1 MIKLR
6 RMFLS
11 TLLALL
17 CWSTTAMAT
26 TAVIYQPLIAD
37 MRIEAIAWP
46 AMFTRLK
53 RSGIDT
59 LVLQWS
65 QYDAAFANG
74 DESTWLEQ
82 RVREAADS
90 GLNLIIGLSADSD
103 EFQRLDQPNN
113 VLPAYL
119 RTLREKDRALVAKWQ
134 TLVPPERLKGWY
146 LPLEI
151 DDHRWRETAAQ
162 DVLVTYLKQTRVEL
176 DALQSEPRPL
186 YISSFFAGQMS
197 PQRYTELVRKI
208 HTSTQTR
215 VWVQDGAG
223 VGKLNATERAL
234 YLNSLTRCDAPAA
247 QGVILEIFRQTSG
260 TNQTFVAKPLTVTA
274 QPLELKRQA
283 PCQLD
288 TVFFGLNYL
297 DSAFSP
303 ER

>member
-1 MIKLR
+1 MITLR
-6 RMFLS
+6 RIFLAM
-11 TLLALL
+11 LLALL
-17 CWSTTAMAT
+17 CWSTTAAAT
-26 TAVIYQPLIAD
+26 TAVIYQPLLAD
-37 MRIEAIAWP
+37 MRIEATAWP

-65 QYDAAFANG
+65 QYDAAFASG
-74 DESTWLEQ
+74 DESTWLEK
-82 RVREAADS
+82 RVREAVDS

-103 EFQRLDQPNN
+103 EFQRLDQPNS

-119 RTLREKDRALVAKWQ
+119 RKLREKDRTLVAKWQ

-151 DDHRWRETAAQ
+151 DDRRWRQPAAQ
-162 DVLVTYLKQTRVEL
+162 DVLVTYLNQTRVEL

-186 YISSFFAGQMS
+186 YISSFFTGQMS

-208 HTSTQTR
+208 HTSTQAR
-215 VWVQDGAG
+215 VWVQNGAG
-223 VGKLNATERAL
+223 ITKLNASERAL
-234 YLNSLTRCDAPAA
+234 YLNNLVRCDAPVT
-247 QGVILEIFRQTSG
+247 QGIVLEVFRQTSG
-260 TNQTFVAKPLTVTA
+260 PNQTFQAKALPPA
-274 QPLELKRQA
+274 DQPQALKRRT

-297 DSAFSP
+297 DPVFSP
-303 ER
+303 KK